1 MPSFSVYK
9 PSSAT
14 CTTARIRTTTS
25 QDSQLGTADQQQ
37 PRCSFM
43 GLLTTP
49 LTPAESSQISSTYY
63 QQDELRLLSDISA
76 SQTNRFEALATHQTV
91 TFDDQAVTTGFAGA
105 PNLLSDQCQAEQSP
119 DPTVEWIIVNKLQ
132 EKPYIFGYPEGL
144 IRIT

>member
-14 CTTARIRTTTS
+14 CTTASIRTTTS

-37 PRCSFM
+37 PRCFFM

-49 LTPAESSQISSTYY
+49 HTPAESSEISSTYY

-76 SQTNRFEALATHQTV
+76 LQTNRLQALATHQTV
-91 TFDDQAVTTGFAGA
+91 TFDDQAVTDRVCR
-105 PNLLSDQCQAEQSP
+105 NSQSF
-119 DPTVEWIIVNKLQ
+119 E
-132 EKPYIFGYPEGL
+132 
-144 IRIT
+144 